1 MHDYFCQLQANRKLY
16 FSTVVFLTFSC
27 RYIYLFGKQTTKKM
41 SGKTAHD
48 ISKWMNAQSRPAPAK
63 RVLLVVRPT
72 ASDALKEFTL
82 QYNRLLRE
90 KINSR
95 TAFALYSA
103 VIRAETAKDLV
114 ARIPAN
120 VRHTDSIQDCLS
132 GLQLSMYAAAN
143 WIRRFADDRHT
154 IGEWVMLEEKRAGKE
169 LAEQLEFQVKD
180 LFSRVAARTN
190 SKTIQTAFEAFVIK
204 WNKQEESQLKLAE
217 VENQKNVENLRKE
230 FAKVEKEASSAVSLQ
245 KKFVLTAYCAELED
259 SRKELT
265 KEQHEFVTAVK
276 GWLHHADEAPPPWR
290 TDGIKTLGPFGIAA
304 AINISMNFEFPENHM
319 EQKLGAT
326 FIVDGPKEAI
336 KVYEAG
342 LGGTVKGSLSP
353 VFKITI
359 KKEDPTAAL
368 IRIPLNAAYFAFV
381 YPVITGQLEVQ
392 IEQKSYLDA
401 FLLYGGFVY
410 FDSEMKL
417 IQANS
422 LWVGCQM
429 QLSAPKALPSS
440 VSEKLKAGGRFHDI
454 TLPQLI
460 DVGAKQFA
468 WILPGEFHPEI
479 KAPHGGWAYLYENDQ
494 VNNYFSIASAE
505 SVLGL
510 AKAFSLHDLPKN

>member
-1 MHDYFCQLQANRKLY
+1 VEKFE
-16 FSTVVFLTFSC
+16 
-27 RYIYLFGKQTTKKM
+27 KM
-41 SGKTAHD
+41 SKIKTAHE
-48 ISKWMNAQSRPAPAK
+48 ITSWMNAQSRPAPPK
-63 RVLLVVRPT
+63 RVMLVVRPT

-114 ARIPAN
+114 SRTPASVKN
-120 VRHTDSIQDCLS
+120 TDSIQDCLS
-132 GLQLSMYAAAN
+132 GLQLSIYAAAN

-169 LAEQLEFQVKD
+169 LAEQIEFQVKD

-190 SKTIQTAFEAFVIK
+190 SKTIQTAFEAFVIR

-217 VENQKNVENLRKE
+217 VENQKNIENLKKE
-230 FAKVEKEASSAVSLQ
+230 FAKVEKEDPPTVSLQ

-265 KEQHEFVTAVK
+265 KDQQEVVAKVK
-276 GWLHHADEAPPPWR
+276 GWLHNADEVPPPWR

-304 AINISMNFEFPENHM
+304 AVNISMAFEFPENHM
-319 EQKLGAT
+319 TEKVGAT
-326 FIVDGPKEAI
+326 YIVDGPKDSI
-336 KVYEAG
+336 KAYEAG
-342 LGGTVKGSLSP
+342 LGGSVKGRLSP

-368 IRIPLNAAYFAFV
+368 IRIPLNASYFAFV

-392 IEQKSYLDA
+392 VEQKSYLDA

-410 FDSEMKL
+410 FDSEMKF

-429 QLSAPKALPSS
+429 QLSAPKALPTS
-440 VSEKLKAGGRFHDI
+440 VSDKLKAAGRFHDI

-468 WILPGEFHPEI
+468 WILPGEFLPEI
-479 KAPHGGWAYLYENDQ
+479 KAPHGGWAYVYENEK
-494 VNNYFSIASAE
+494 VNNYFSLASAE

-510 AKAFSLHDLPKN
+510 AKAFSLHDLPRN